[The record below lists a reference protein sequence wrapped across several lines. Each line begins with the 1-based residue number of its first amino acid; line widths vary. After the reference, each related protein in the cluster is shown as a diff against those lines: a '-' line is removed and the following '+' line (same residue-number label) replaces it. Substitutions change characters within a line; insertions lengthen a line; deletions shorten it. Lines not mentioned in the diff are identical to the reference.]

1 MRAICNEFYG
11 TEGIHGCG
19 YGQDEDQGQ
28 LGAWYV
34 MSAIGLFDVKGLT
47 QLDPEFQIGSPL
59 FDKTT
64 IKLNR
69 NYYKGKTFTIKT
81 WDNSAANQYIQS
93 VRSKGKQKNVLFIPF
108 REVVKGGEM
117 VITLGNEPT
126 FLPRWAC

>member
-1 MRAICNEFYG
+1 
-11 TEGIHGCG
+11 
-19 YGQDEDQGQ
+19 
-28 LGAWYV
+28 

-117 VITLGNEPT
+117 VITLGNEPN

>member
-19 YGQDEDQGQ
+19 YGQDEDHGQ

-81 WDNSAANQYIQS
+81 RNNSAANQYIQS
-93 VRSKGKQKNVLFIPF
+93 VRCKGKEKNALFIPF

>member
-93 VRSKGKQKNVLFIPF
+93 VRCKGKQKNALFIPF